1 MVHHEP
7 PAQSG
12 LRRAFGRRA
21 RRIPVLVIVVVA
33 LGAALSATQPTV
45 WIENRSSAQAVV
57 FVSDNSD
64 SPAAWYVVPAGAT
77 VHAGSAG
84 LGTTAVRVNLLG
96 WRHEANG
103 VSPCSPGDYDDTI
116 YDVPRAAS
124 VRLLID
130 ETGRPS
136 VSLATEPVG
145 LRELAQVPLG
155 DLSEAER
162 CAATG
167 SS

>member
-1 MVHHEP
+1 MGHHEP
-7 PAQSG
+7 PVQSR
-12 LRRAFGRRA
+12 LRRAFRVRA
-21 RRIPVLVIVVVA
+21 RRLPILVVVVVA

-64 SPAAWYVVPAGAT
+64 SPAAWYVVPASST

-84 LGTTAVRVNLLG
+84 LGTADVRVNLLG
-96 WRHEANG
+96 WRHKANG
-103 VSPCSPGDYDDTI
+103 VGPCSPGDFDDTI
-116 YDVPRAAS
+116 YDVPNAGS

-136 VSLATEPVG
+136 VSLASEPAG
-145 LRELAQVPLG
+145 LSELQPVPLG
-155 DLSEAER
+155 HLSEADR
-162 CAATG
+162 CAAVG
-167 SS
+167 V